1 MRTATTTAPVSPRRV
16 RGCEDRALRH
26 LHPLARYTQP
36 DGLVR
41 EIFAF
46 PAASGSRLVV
56 DRLAGGLGD
65 SRLLAHLAADE
76 PAENAELV
84 CRLYL
89 ADRNRGCRRL
99 SSLDL
104 KVAPQEDSEPEA
116 AAGGVDLRDAGGNL
130 YRICVPDDGRRRLRW
145 TRRRPG
151 QAPERGEEVSLREVV
166 GALEDYEP
174 ARSITR
180 HAVAA
185 SRPGISSYALRH
197 ELENLRRSPMVL
209 NRRLREAVIDAIEH
223 RELSMSEIAIRCR
236 RVKRRDSGLAGET
249 SWLAR
254 RVGLRPDSTSSRPT
268 PWVHADVLALIAR
281 DGLGITPAEVEMD

>member
-1 MRTATTTAPVSPRRV
+1 MRSRTRCWSSSATRPWCGAADPTFAV
-16 RGCEDRALRH
+16 RFAAEHRALRH
-26 LHPLARYTQP
+26 LHLLARYTQP

-116 AAGGVDLRDAGGNL
+116 AAGGGDLRDAGGNL

-166 GALEDYEP
+166 
-174 ARSITR
+174 S
-180 HAVAA
+180 
-185 SRPGISSYALRH
+185 
-197 ELENLRRSPMVL
+197 
-209 NRRLREAVIDAIEH
+209 
-223 RELSMSEIAIRCR
+223 
-236 RVKRRDSGLAGET
+236 
-249 SWLAR
+249 
-254 RVGLRPDSTSSRPT
+254 
-268 PWVHADVLALIAR
+268 AR
-281 DGLGITPAEVEMD
+281 DGLGIAPAEVEMD